1 MCTRPSNTILSSKTR
16 MGFGSAGRRC
26 KNEPVRRRA
35 ILIPAECA
43 GWKCKGDNMIDND
56 DDVRLQLLVA
66 NLAVQADELDGENEG
81 RVGGDDGA
89 EATRTWGR
97 LNKK

>member
-1 MCTRPSNTILSSKTR
+1 
-16 MGFGSAGRRC
+16 
-26 KNEPVRRRA
+26 
-35 ILIPAECA
+35 
-43 GWKCKGDNMIDND
+43 MIDND

-89 EATRTWGR
+89 EATRAWGR